1 MNKGLASDT
10 CRERVVDAGAIS
22 ATADAVR
29 INPLLLGPSAADDWC
44 SAAMR

>member
-1 MNKGLASDT
+1 MATDT
-10 CRERVVDAGAIS
+10 SRERVLDAGAIS

-29 INPLLLGPSAADDWC
+29 INPLLSPSAADDWC